1 MIGQLN
7 LQTCGINP
15 DDFGCMF
22 ERSLSHCL
30 TSEIKES
37 LKGKKI
43 MFTMDEKN
51 LLPVDGW
58 GIRASPYCT
67 TPITTIQPIVDN
79 TTMVSA
85 IDSSTI
91 KIAETEEG
99 SLYGVKSGIAIS
111 KGGHALM
118 HFKIGPILFYLSE
131 QTIRNSEIDHRLAKL
146 VLVDSD
152 FAKRMIRLRFERAIQ
167 IKLSIHFDKSIL
179 LIDGSLKSSLLED
192 RSQNIRHV
200 AENCSLQQNSI
211 IGISKNT
218 RFKILNKISNP
229 LAKIRTPAYIDVDLI
244 IKSLVRNSI
253 GNSLLVKF
261 GNNNSTVLRADVVN
275 PNYNKDESLGKL
287 LGNDSIA
294 QGYPE
299 TLRLAHHI
307 STFTN
312 TEISC
317 LKGHVLSNFDVT
329 EIASEDIRNNL
340 LGSIP
345 V

>member
-15 DDFGCMF
+15 DDFERVF

-30 TSEIKES
+30 SSKIKES

-51 LLPVDGW
+51 LFPVEGW
-58 GIRASPYCT
+58 GIRASPYST
-67 TPITTIQPIVDN
+67 TPIITIQPIVDN
-79 TTMVSA
+79 TMVSA

-111 KGGHALM
+111 KGGHAIM

-152 FAKRMIRLRFERAIQ
+152 FAKRMIRLRVERAIQ
-167 IKLSIHFDKSIL
+167 IKLSLDFSKSIL
-179 LIDGSLKSSLLED
+179 LVDGSLKSSLLED
-192 RSQNIRHV
+192 RSQNIRNV
-200 AENCSLQQNSI
+200 TENCSLQQNSI

-218 RFKILNKISNP
+218 RFKILDRISNP
-229 LAKIRTPAYIDVDLI
+229 LTKIRAPAYIDVDLI
-244 IKSLVRNSI
+244 IKSLVRNSM

-261 GNNNSTVLRADVVN
+261 GNNNSPVLRADVVN
-275 PNYNKDESLGKL
+275 PNYDKDESLGKL

-307 STFTN
+307 SLFTN

-317 LKGHVLSNFDVT
+317 LKGHVLRNYDVT
-329 EIASEDIRNNL
+329 EIASEDIRKTL